1 MSRKT
6 ILYSVRVG
14 MVAGIFAAG
23 YLCGS
28 LTEHS
33 ANAQMGEI
41 GGELMQKAAGSG
53 GILGTAA
60 QLGTTISDM
69 EKNISGLQ
77 NNLETLKKVKTA
89 LGGK

>member
-6 ILYSVRVG
+6 ILYSARVG

-23 YLCGS
+23 YICGS

-33 ANAQMGEI
+33 ANAQMGDI
-41 GGELMQKAAGSG
+41 GSELMQKAAGSG

-60 QLGTTISDM
+60 QLGTTITDM

-77 NNLETLKKVKTA
+77 NNLETLKKVKTV